1 VSQILGGFFSPQS
14 FTLKNDSSF
23 RVIHHSHNAA
33 QLITTPYISPHPP
46 IIIACVCSIQHIRPI
61 LRWPSSTTPTATS
74 TRSRL
79 VQTTLRCRS
88 HPPSHSYSDFEA
100 VCDQYL
106 CPDTL
111 SCVGSAKDCPCPFGQ
126 DKCALGKLGDYVC
139 VSPVNGISGCDVVS
153 QYRKGDVF

>member
-1 VSQILGGFFSPQS
+1 MSQILFGFFSSQS
-14 FTLKNDSSF
+14 HFTLKNDSSF

-33 QLITTPYISPHPP
+33 QLIAPCISPHPP
-46 IIIACVCSIQHIRPI
+46 IIIARVCSIQHIRPI
-61 LRWPSSTTPTATS
+61 LRWPSSTTPAATS
-74 TRSRL
+74 TRRRL

-88 HPPSHSYSDFEA
+88 HPPSNLYSDFEA
-100 VCDQYL
+100 GCDQYL